1 MYYGIRVRIN
11 DKIPVD
17 NTYNNNVSK
26 YMFDDDNINL
36 RFCYGMINKADLDI
50 LDLKYGKMY
59 NKSDYL
65 NYGVYCNSIIK
76 EVFESLYTKGGS
88 IDLIALNEK
97 NAVFTSKA
105 IVEIILEDPF
115 VNVSSSDDFYEVINS
130 FRVNKNGEGEYG
142 LYNLGKEKVI
152 ETFKFNPKR
161 KIKNKQLKLEDF
173 AEYVNI
179 MNKLA
184 TKYNLLID

>member
-36 RFCYGMINKADLDI
+36 RFCYGIINKADLDI
-50 LDLKYGKMY
+50 LDLKYSKLY

-76 EVFESLYTKGGS
+76 EVFESLYLKGGS
-88 IDLIALNEK
+88 IDLIELNEK

-105 IVEIILEDPF
+105 IAEIILEDPF

-130 FRVNKNGEGEYG
+130 LRINKNGEGEYG